1 MSTETTNKKIE
12 IDDGTTFGRVYTD
25 KAVDELLKNRN
36 LLEINGSSFT
46 GDIKLDSTNLIKLD
60 DNNYL
65 VGITTHHTQDEF
77 GNYKKIFA
85 LKPEYGADG
94 VSTGNLEKYWLI
106 QDTNDNSRTVQS
118 FKILLKYYKHSIQL
132 SYKASDTDKATI
144 NLNYYSMSP
153 DRFTTIKSFYDALH
167 PDSEKILCN
176 GIITKEGKHLIA
188 TAVYTT
194 TKFYSSIFGWAFLI
208 DYINPSD
215 GTEGHTAI
223 NDNFSVSDRVAAVD

>member
-36 LLEINGSSFT
+36 LVEVNGSSFT

-60 DNNYL
+60 DNNYI
-65 VGITTHHTQDEF
+65 VGITTKHTQDEF

-94 VSTGNLEKYWLI
+94 VATGNLEKYWLI

-118 FKILLKYYKHSIQL
+118 SKILLKYYRHSIQL

-144 NLNYYSMSP
+144 NLNYYSQSY
-153 DRFTTIKSFYDALH
+153 DRFTTIQGFYDALR
-167 PDSEKILCN
+167 PDEEKILCN
-176 GIITKEGKHLIA
+176 GIITKDDKHLIA

-194 TKFYSSIFGWAFLI
+194 TKFYSHIFG
-208 DYINPSD
+208 
-215 GTEGHTAI
+215 
-223 NDNFSVSDRVAAVD
+223 

>member
-36 LLEINGSSFT
+36 LLEVNGSSFT
-46 GDIKLDSTNLIKLD
+46 GDIKLDGTNLIKLD
-60 DNNYL
+60 DNNYV
-65 VGITTHHTQDEF
+65 VGITTKHTQDEF

-94 VSTGNLEKYWLI
+94 VATGNLEKYWLI

-118 FKILLKYYKHSIQL
+118 SKILLKYYRHSIQL

-144 NLNYYSMSP
+144 NLNYYSQSY
-153 DRFTTIKSFYDALH
+153 DRFTTIQGFYDALS
-167 PDSEKILCN
+167 PDEEKILCN
-176 GIITKEGKHLIA
+176 GIITKDDKHLIA

-194 TKFYSSIFGWAFLI
+194 TKFYSHIFG
-208 DYINPSD
+208 
-215 GTEGHTAI
+215 
-223 NDNFSVSDRVAAVD
+223 